1 MMPRARSS
9 GTPFSQDF
17 LHRVAETRGTL
28 STNDAR
34 VADHLRD
41 HMGELPFH
49 TAASLAE
56 RVSVSRAAVIR
67 LTQRLGYSGF
77 VDVRNRSREELRA
90 AGSPLQRF
98 GPQHDTSPFSRMV
111 ARDIANLELT
121 LKLVEKLV
129 PRATTL
135 LSEANNLY
143 VIGNNKSYGA
153 AIYLYH
159 LLQGVR
165 PRVHMIHPWNRRTAT
180 EMDDGDVL
188 IACIFLRY
196 SRETVRIMKYASR
209 RHVPVIAITDG
220 GGHPL
225 LRSVAVSLVA
235 QTDSSTLYPSLVAP
249 LALIQLLAAE
259 VAAANP
265 DVARTAL
272 SAAESFFDGRE
283 FLSR

>member
-1 MMPRARSS
+1 M
-9 GTPFSQDF
+9 D
-17 LHRVAETRGTL
+17 
-28 STNDAR
+28 
-34 VADHLRD
+34 
-41 HMGELPFH
+41 ELPFH
-49 TAASLAE
+49 TADSLAA
-56 RVSVSRAAVIR
+56 RVCVSRAAVIR

-77 VDVRNRSREELRA
+77 VDVRDRSREELRA

-98 GPQHDTSPFSRMV
+98 GPQHDASPFSRMV

-121 LKLVEKLV
+121 RELAEKRV
-129 PRATTL
+129 PKATTM

-143 VIGNNKSYGA
+143 VIGNNKSYGVA
-153 AIYLYH
+153 VYLYH

-165 PRVHMIHPWNRRTAT
+165 PRVHMIHPWIRQTAT
-180 EMDDGDVL
+180 EMEVGDVL

-196 SRETVRIMKYASR
+196 SRETVRIMKYANS
-209 RHVPVIAITDG
+209 RHVPIIALTDG
-220 GGHPL
+220 GGHPF

-265 DVARTAL
+265 DIARTAL
-272 SAAESFFDGRE
+272 RAAETFYEGHE